1 MEWPVLVG
9 CFVVVGI
16 LLCVGALI
24 YLTFR
29 ENVVKREKKVQ
40 ADSLPKSELGG
51 SPFWSQARE
60 PIVRDIPFTKEEKEL
75 ARLAAQIESSTAASA
90 ESVNTKEE
98 IVEGPIY
105 DYDNFDGFPCAD
117 SYKSFEESVRKHGF
131 VIRFIMASK
140 EVQLVYA
147 GSSTKEAMRRVYKP
161 PVDIFPV
168 NLLHEENLKRTSL
181 WSMRRFKSEER
192 LPELESYVYL

>member
-9 CFVVVGI
+9 CLVVLGI

-24 YLTFR
+24 YLTFC
-29 ENVVKREKKVQ
+29 ENLKRQKKKI
-40 ADSLPKSELGG
+40 ADDLPKDELAP
-51 SPFWSQARE
+51 SPFWSQARPAVE
-60 PIVRDIPFTKEEKEL
+60 RDIPFTKEEKEL

-105 DYDNFDGFPCAD
+105 DYDNFDGFPCED
-117 SYKSFEESVRKHGF
+117 SYKSFEEAVRKHGF

-147 GSSTKEAMRRVYKP
+147 GSSTQQAMRRVYKP
-161 PVDIFPV
+161 PVEIFPV

-192 LPELESYVYL
+192 VPELETFAYL